1 MTKAIQKIL
10 SLIPHSIRDPF
21 FILESSGKILF
32 TNKQGFN
39 LLNVTEPQGSIM
51 EYFESDSKE
60 KFNELL
66 DKAVEKNDTLTL
78 EHFEFNLRSGR
89 KVNAQ
94 IILNTLESSG
104 NLFLLCTIIPKNYN
118 ISFTSKSKI
127 KISDT
132 DSQNTIKSEKLLEI
146 IIF

>member
-10 SLIPHSIRDPF
+10 SLIPHSIRDQF

-32 TNKQGFN
+32 TNKQGYN

-66 DKAVEKNDTLTL
+66 DKAVEKNNTLTL
-78 EHFEFNLRSGR
+78 EHFEFNLSSGR

-94 IILNTLESSG
+94 IIFNTFENSMK
-104 NLFLLCTIIPKNYN
+104 LFILCTIIPKN
-118 ISFTSKSKI
+118 
-127 KISDT
+127 
-132 DSQNTIKSEKLLEI
+132 
-146 IIF
+146 